1 MHHGFISPI
10 SIIFYSSNSYWS
22 NALQFYF
29 DPLYFIKRSAF
40 SYHSQDYFVHL
51 KPADNFAL
59 FVFFHILMFCKFKSL
74 LADASYFLQLYIVVI
89 LSEPQV
95 GRARVE
101 QRWVDPQV
109 LRAIMCRFGGV
120 PLYIMQKIWRQNHEI
135 IKEPLY
141 VKPNFRTMN
150 EPKWTHGFQLL
161 SCAHFWIVTSC
172 RLDKNWHKFWKKML
186 LITDPCFQIFTPFET

>member
-1 MHHGFISPI
+1 MGPFKVLPIISNWDGELPCLTCVIMHHGFISPI

-120 PLYIMQKIWRQNHEI
+120 PLYIMQKTWRQNHEI
-135 IKEPLY
+135 AK
-141 VKPNFRTMN
+141 VSF
-150 EPKWTHGFQLL
+150 
-161 SCAHFWIVTSC
+161 
-172 RLDKNWHKFWKKML
+172 
-186 LITDPCFQIFTPFET
+186 